1 MDINGYI
8 IMDLSINWCIY
19 IYRDLLTTINQYLV
33 GGIPMS
39 SSVGKCL
46 VVLTCFNHLEKY
58 EFVNGKDYPI
68 DYGKKMSQTINQMN
82 H

>member
-8 IMDLSINWCIY
+8 NGSINQLID
-19 IYRDLLTTINQYLV
+19 IDLLTTINQYLV

-58 EFVNGKDYPI
+58 EFVNGKAYPI
-68 DYGKKMSQTINQMN
+68 DYGKNMSQTINQMN